1 MLLKNELLSTFDK
14 IRPFYDHEVRHTL
27 LEWKQHP
34 MMKALFRFTF
44 PDKSQ
49 EEIEAILSGC
59 NSIKAFQ
66 TNVIYH
72 SVRKILAK
80 STEEFTTSGF
90 DKLQPD
96 TSYLFFSNHRD
107 IILDTSLLNYT
118 LLRKNL
124 IMTASAIGDNLVQK
138 PFLLV
143 LSKLNRNFLIHRG
156 RSPKEMLV
164 NSRLVSAY
172 IQKLLVQ
179 ENRSV
184 WIAQREGR
192 TKDGN
197 DRTQQGVLK
206 MLALTDDGKKSIH
219 HFKALKIVPVTIS
232 YELDPTDIL
241 KMPELMAKHYHT
253 AYTKANNEDFN
264 TIIKGV
270 IGQKKRIHIAV
281 GDILSKEID
290 DITTKYPPNQQFQI
304 LADKIDDQIHKNYK
318 LWPSN
323 YVAYDI
329 LYKTHRFKANYSEE
343 EKRQFQ
349 RRITKRVRENDDAAT
364 ENFLA
369 MYANPVVNKFKDNV

>member
-1 MLLKNELLSTFDK
+1 MSKFDK

-34 MMKALFRFTF
+34 MMKVLFRFTF
-44 PDKSQ
+44 PNKSQ

-59 NSIKAFQ
+59 NSIKDFQ
-66 TNVIYH
+66 LNVIYH
-72 SVRKILAK
+72 SVQKILAK

-90 DKLQPD
+90 DKLHPD

-107 IILDTSLLNYT
+107 IILDTSLLNYA
-118 LLRKNL
+118 LVRKNL

-156 RSPKEMLV
+156 RSPKETLI
-164 NSRLVSAY
+164 SAKLVSEY

-197 DRTQQGVLK
+197 DRTQQGLLK
-206 MLALTDDGKKSIH
+206 MLTLTNGAKRSIH
-219 HFKALKIVPVTIS
+219 HFKALKIVPVSIS

-264 TIIKGV
+264 TIIKGA

-281 GDILSKEID
+281 GDVLSQEID
-290 DITTKYPPNQQFQI
+290 NITAKYPLNQQFQI

-329 LYKTHRFKANYSEE
+329 LYKTHRFKANYSDE

-349 RRITKRVRENDDAAT
+349 RRIRKRVRENDNIAT

-369 MYANPVVNKFKDNV
+369 MYANPVVNKFRDNV